1 METAAENIRRPPR
14 PLVVVGGHP
23 AVDLVN
29 TVDRPDGHPPYDHL
43 ATYPELLDWSRRVGV
58 LSLAQ
63 TGALLET
70 ASPPAAQQAV
80 RRVQELREVLI
91 ETFTAVTAGAPVESW
106 TQLQPFV
113 VEAVEHADLREH
125 ELRWPTDQAHA
136 MLWPLAHGAFV
147 LLTGDAANL
156 HRLKHCAACHW
167 VFIDRSRNGSR
178 RWCSMGDCG
187 NAVKSRRYVERR
199 AARRAQS
206 S

>member
-1 METAAENIRRPPR
+1 M
-14 PLVVVGGHP
+14 GGHP

-58 LSLAQ
+58 LSQAE
-63 TGALLET
+63 TDALLGSV
-70 ASPPAAQQAV
+70 SPSAAQRAV
-80 RRVQELREVLI
+80 QRVQELREVLI
-91 ETFTAVTAGAPVESW
+91 ETFTAVTAGAPVGSW
-106 TQLQPFV
+106 PQLQPYV
-113 VEAVEHADLREH
+113 VEAIEHAELH
-125 ELRWPTDQAHA
+125 GHGLRWPAEAAQA

-147 LLTGDAANL
+147 LLTADPADL
-156 HRLKHCAACHW
+156 ERLKHCGACHW

-199 AARRAQS
+199 AARRAQGRS
-206 S
+206 G